1 MLTANIIFFVSGQA
15 SVALEGSTVFCTPVV
30 RESVSED
37 SAFSEP
43 VAVPVADCNFM
54 QMVVRLLAVEEFE
67 DGDLLLGS
75 AQVFFFPGHLV
86 NLKNDFSR
94 RLYDRLFVIYFRSRI
109 SRSNL
114 NQLISMT
121 SEQISYCFQI
131 LLFSCFFQLL
141 TEHHNRHFN
150 RIKTESILFIKFLC
164 DTNCRLQVFFFSPQ
178 LPAFKKECHCPW
190 VVVKPEIAV
199 VLSGTVANKTC
210 CCIYQLAKIECMVLT
225 KTLLRFFPVF

>member
-1 MLTANIIFFVSGQA
+1 M
-15 SVALEGSTVFCTPVV
+15 LEGSTVFCTPVV

-43 VAVPVADCNFM
+43 VAVPVADCSFM

-86 NLKNDFSR
+86 NLKNDFGR
-94 RLYDRLFVIYFRSRI
+94 RLYDRLLVIYFRSRI

-121 SEQISYCFQI
+121 SKQIFYCFQI
-131 LLFSCFFQLL
+131 LLFSCLFQLL

-164 DTNCRLQVFFFSPQ
+164 DMNCCLQIFFFSPQ

-190 VVVKPEIAV
+190 VVVKPKIAV
-199 VLSGTVANKTC
+199 VFS
-210 CCIYQLAKIECMVLT
+210 
-225 KTLLRFFPVF
+225 